1 VEITVEQL
9 LQFLGEE
16 CAKVKLLEGELER
29 LRQLLNEPT
38 SIEENDEPDA
48 DSDDG
53 KP

>member
-1 VEITVEQL
+1 MEITVEQL

-29 LRQLLNEPT
+29 LRQLL
-38 SIEENDEPDA
+38 EEDDEPDA